1 MTLYHASCVELD
13 GKAII
18 IEGPSGSGKSDLS
31 LRLIDAGAKL
41 VSDDYVDIR
50 EENNSLIGYGP
61 PNIEG
66 LIEVRGI
73 GLVEVEHIKSSPLY
87 LSLELKPR
95 DEIERLPEAEY
106 FEMHDIQ
113 IPNYKFDAFSVS
125 AIVKIKLLLK
135 MITDK

>member
-1 MTLYHASCVELD
+1 MTLYHASCLEFE
-13 GKAII
+13 GKGIL

-31 LRLIDAGAKL
+31 LRLINSGAKL

-50 EENNSLIGYGP
+50 EENNSLIGYAA

-73 GLVEVEHIKSSPLY
+73 GLVEVEHIKSSPLH
-87 LSLELKPR
+87 LSLKLTPR
-95 DEIERLPEAEY
+95 DDIERLPEAEY
-106 FEMHDIQ
+106 FEMYDIK

-125 AIVKIKLLLK
+125 AMAKITLLLK
-135 MITDK
+135 MITNK